1 MVLVDEIEN
10 GLHHSV
16 LPDVWRVVGQA
27 VERFNLQMFATT
39 HSFEC
44 IEAAY
49 ETLGADD
56 FRLYRLETAGN
67 GIRCITYEPGD
78 VETALRHDME
88 LR

>member
-10 GLHHSV
+10 GLHPSV

-49 ETLGADD
+49 ETLGPAPCAPPNP
-56 FRLYRLETAGN
+56 R
-67 GIRCITYEPGD
+67 
-78 VETALRHDME
+78 
-88 LR
+88 